1 MTRPTPSAAPAI
13 PAGTTPRATRPRG
26 DTQVLSSVANAA
38 RLLKEF
44 GGADRELG
52 VTELSRRLGIGKS
65 TTHRLLHTLASEK
78 LLEQD
83 PETGAY
89 RLALV
94 MHELGSS
101 VQTSLDIH
109 SASSPIVDQLRN
121 ITRETVQI
129 AVLDGRQVV
138 YVERREAP
146 QTLRL
151 FGQVGH
157 RNDAHCTSTGKVL
170 LAALDG
176 AELDRTLAGWRLPK
190 HTPYTITDQ
199 RALRAQLDKVRAQG
213 WAENV
218 NEFELGVGSLAAPIR
233 TSLGETV
240 AALSVAG
247 PVQRLGE
254 DSLRRFVRPVVEA
267 AAAISRRLG
276 WHDVARES
284 GNGGGR

>member
-1 MTRPTPSAAPAI
+1 MTGRPEPAPPTP
-13 PAGTTPRATRPRG
+13 PRRDG
-26 DTQVLSSVANAA
+26 DTQILSSVANAA

-44 GGADRELG
+44 GKSDRELG

-78 LLEQD
+78 LLDRD

-89 RLALV
+89 RLALT

-101 VQTSLDIH
+101 VPASLDLH
-109 SASSPIVDQLRN
+109 SASSAILDQLRN

-170 LAALDG
+170 LAALDTPQLD
-176 AELDRTLAGWRLPK
+176 ELLNGWQMPAY
-190 HTPYTITDQ
+190 TPYTIVDE
-199 RALRAQLDKVRAQG
+199 RALRRHLATVRQQG

-218 NEFELGVGSLAAPIR
+218 NEFELGVASVSAPLR
-233 TSLGETV
+233 TALGETV
-240 AALSVAG
+240 AAVSVAG
-247 PVQRLGE
+247 PIQRLGD
-254 DSLRRFVRPVVEA
+254 DSARRFVRPVVDA
-267 AAAISRRLG
+267 ANAISKRLG
-276 WHDVARES
+276 WREAGRDSRNGARQA
-284 GNGGGR
+284 